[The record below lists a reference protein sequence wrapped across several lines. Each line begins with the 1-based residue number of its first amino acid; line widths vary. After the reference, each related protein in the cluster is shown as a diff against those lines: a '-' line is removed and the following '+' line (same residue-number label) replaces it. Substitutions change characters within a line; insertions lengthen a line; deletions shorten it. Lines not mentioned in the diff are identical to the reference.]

1 LFDVLPPSAFAVA
14 ARLAKLFASRPSSLR
29 RGQASRSIDTTAGL
43 ELVRAD
49 GTAEAFAPP
58 TRSETIGEFA
68 IAAAN
73 AMLGRAPKGEG
84 ESGTGAEGQVE
95 VGSLANLV
103 TGLES
108 LPAEV
113 EGELMLFGLAG
124 PTLASLL
131 LAVVFAPRC
140 CEVHSG

>member
-1 LFDVLPPSAFAVA
+1 
-14 ARLAKLFASRPSSLR
+14 
-29 RGQASRSIDTTAGL
+29 
-43 ELVRAD
+43 
-49 GTAEAFAPP
+49 
-58 TRSETIGEFA
+58 
-68 IAAAN
+68 
-73 AMLGRAPKGEG
+73 M
-84 ESGTGAEGQVE
+84 E